1 MSRRKAA
8 SAASAASASSPPA
21 KTPAQ
26 MRRKR
31 ADILAV
37 VLRAESA
44 VEREIES
51 ANKEFRQA
59 TRTFARKEGAKQE
72 YLELKDSL
80 REKQEARVG
89 RHMALLGDVSAQTE
103 QLRCQHRL
111 DRERMEHLAP
121 PAWRTAARKAQRLLK
136 SEGYDNRTGW
146 RGRAKALLQEVHAS
160 MEGSFGRGA
169 AASLRARELVRKIN
183 IYAAAELG
191 ERLDAVCD
199 AGDEAL
205 AATDPA
211 HAELRGRVTESAR
224 QLTTLEKT
232 LAARAAIAKARA
244 VREQSVAKHRL
255 RALEKEYSAPPPQFD
270 FSTMGTASLAADL
283 ADLQRETLT
292 RDTRARLQGRYNRLL
307 GRCSQYGAWQEAF
320 DTFSALVEMGLEA
333 DTHTYCTLISAC
345 KNAKPCQA
353 AKAVEIF
360 EMMVAQGVPPS
371 TQVYNVVIGAC
382 SVGGR
387 WREALA
393 LFKRMQQPSPPPQQQ
408 QQQQQQQQPCVP
420 NTATYAGLVDV
431 CRRCSLD
438 EVPQL
443 YDAMKFAGVPE
454 YIAYSAGRERMS
466 RKGPP
471 SPSKSYFALDN
482 ADLLVR
488 HKQREEDLAGESGAI
503 AAPEPSPLLARRAA
517 ATAAAAAA
525 AAVVAATAAATAAAA
540 ETSVAGAAMMTAAGD
555 GTATGSMPPSST
567 SSRSRMAFSTTT
579 ATQNPAASAA
589 FASAAW

>member
-1 MSRRKAA
+1 
-8 SAASAASASSPPA
+8 
-21 KTPAQ
+21 

-51 ANKEFRQA
+51 ANKEFRQS

-103 QLRCQHRL
+103 QLRSQHRL
-111 DRERMEHLAP
+111 DKERMEHLAP

-146 RGRAKALLQEVHAS
+146 RGRTKALLQEVHAS

-244 VREQSVAKHRL
+244 GREQSVAKHRL

-393 LFKRMQQPSPPPQQQ
+393 LFKRMQQPPPPPPPQQ

-488 HKQREEDLAGESGAI
+488 NKQREEDLAGESGAI

-525 AAVVAATAAATAAAA
+525 TAAAA
-540 ETSVAGAAMMTAAGD
+540 ETSLAGAAMTAAGD
-555 GTATGSMPPSST
+555 GTATGMPSSST
-567 SSRSRMAFSTTT
+567 SSRSRMAFSTT